1 MSHAQRR
8 FLCTHRELRDNRVPI
23 HTKIMILSESPHRP
37 VHLRLLHATPPDWLP
52 LLPPDWLTEDVRP
65 PQQPTPTANDTQL
78 PTQMRDALA
87 VGAHVEY
94 SYLPA
99 AVVDRICQITQNP
112 HTIAKLCTAAAERP
126 R

>member
-1 MSHAQRR
+1 
-8 FLCTHRELRDNRVPI
+8 
-23 HTKIMILSESPHRP
+23 MILSESPHRP

-52 LLPPDWLTEDVRP
+52 LLPPDWLTKDVRP
-65 PQQPTPTANDTQL
+65 LHTANNTQL

-87 VGAHVEY
+87 VGAHVQY
-94 SYLPA
+94 SYLPTT
-99 AVVDRICQITQNP
+99 VVDRICQITQNP